1 MTKAS
6 AYWLPVSSVV
16 MTSERNCSMH
26 TCGGDHL
33 CALKKLKELSRQL
46 VLYILEQMVPILST
60 IMPKPG
66 EKPLFLTTVL
76 VTSLLELL
84 KKSRRHPEL
93 LYAIVASNNGK
104 GRGQMLVFGLFLMVV
119 PNDRHLFITSNKKR
133 WYSPCHRLSCVRNSS
148 PYTIISTSPTSH
160 PSYILPFQFSTIH
173 SLHMLCV
180 FSDLASNGK
189 TYSR

>member
-33 CALKKLKELSRQL
+33 CALKKLKELSRQP

-104 GRGQMLVFGLFLMVV
+104 GRGQMLVFGLFLMAV

-148 PYTIISTSPTSH
+148 PYTIISTSPISH

-173 SLHMLCV
+173 SLQMLCV
-180 FSDLASNGK
+180 SSDLASNGK
-189 TYSR
+189 TYSI